1 MQRFDFKISIIAIE
15 LFLVMILNIFLFY
28 IIYFSILHIF
38 NLIMVL
44 KSDFEV
50 TVLQRVHQMAIFHK
64 LI

>member
-28 IIYFSILHIF
+28 IIYFSILHTF

-44 KSDFEV
+44 K
-50 TVLQRVHQMAIFHK
+50 
-64 LI
+64 